1 MIRLI
6 LKNILYRPIRN
17 GALILSFAFI
27 AASLFSGNYLAT
39 GVADSISKEI
49 SQLGA
54 DLIVVPEQYSAEGE
68 AVLLRGEPST
78 FFFDRKVLDKVENVN
93 GVVQAAPQIYIAT
106 LSADCCSDL
115 VQLIAIDPVRDF
127 TITPWLNQSRKQ
139 PLGKDEIIVGSQ
151 IVGDVGST
159 RYFYGHAF
167 IIAGTLRPT
176 GTGVD
181 RTVFLRA
188 EDARIMAAES
198 AKTAYEPVT
207 LPEGGISVILVKVA
221 HPADAA
227 DISRNITEQVPGT
240 KVITPGSLVSQV
252 AGRLSSITRLLAMA
266 AVIATLVTLPLVALI
281 SVMAAQE
288 RIHEIGIL
296 RALGATRA
304 KIFGLIFGEAVVVAA
319 AGGCIGIAIS
329 SVLLILF
336 QEYIALT
343 IGIPL
348 SVPTGGSLFLNAAAT
363 VIHTTAIG
371 GIAAILPA
379 IKASGMDPSESI
391 RSGDL

>member
-6 LKNILYRPIRN
+6 LKNILYRPVRN

-27 AASLFSGNYLAT
+27 AASLFSGNYLTT
-39 GVADSISKEI
+39 GAASSISEEI

-78 FFFDRKVLDKVENVN
+78 FFFDQEVLDRVEHVD
-93 GVVQAAPQIYIAT
+93 GVVLAAPQIYIAT
-106 LSADCCSDL
+106 LPADCCSDL
-115 VQLIAIDPVRDF
+115 VQLIAIDPSRDF
-127 TITPWLNQSRKQ
+127 TIAPWLKESRKQ

-151 IVGDVGST
+151 IVGDVGAT

-167 IIAGTLRPT
+167 TIAGTLRPT

-188 EDARIMAAES
+188 EDARVMAAES
-198 AKTAYEPVT
+198 ALTAYEPVT

-221 HPADAA
+221 HPDDAA
-227 DISRNITEQVPGT
+227 DIARNITEQVPGT
-240 KVITPGSLVSQV
+240 KVISPGSLVSQV

-266 AVIATLVTLPLVALI
+266 AVIATLVTLPLIALI

-288 RIHEIGIL
+288 RVREIGIL

-304 KIFGLIFGEAVVVAA
+304 KIFGLIFGETVLVAA
-319 AGGCIGIAIS
+319 IGGCIGIVVS
-329 SVLLILF
+329 SVLLVLF
-336 QEYIALT
+336 QEYIAFT
-343 IGIPL
+343 VGIPL
-348 SVPTGGSLFLNAAAT
+348 SVPTGGSLFLSAAAA
-363 VIHTTAIG
+363 VILTTAIG

-379 IKASGMDPSESI
+379 IKAVGMDPSEAI